1 MLRLPTANQPVYQ
14 LPLSNIKSK
23 RRSKKDIETAETPR
37 EYLEGFA
44 EFSEFISC
52 DSENLIYR
60 RFGSL
65 GARNLLYLQAELQLL
80 EAQLRDFDKRDKQL
94 LSLDGSEDEK
104 KAVDDAA
111 RAWECFLEQSVSKDG
126 QRRKMA
132 LVLELR
138 QVMKEYG
145 ISASPLPP
153 LPPLQERTFTPNT
166 EEALLRRSRIL
177 ALPPPSTGTLRAF
190 TNWFRH
196 KKPFRGSAWH
206 VLDDKSDMLALAAD
220 AEPDRLSELI
230 RHYLGY
236 RLRETRSDQPRS
248 WGPVYFYPARRV
260 ARIVA
265 GLSVLIAVL
274 LLVGAIVALY
284 YEPRMAMKIGLLALF
299 TVMFGVSVGLLTKT
313 RRVEVFAATAA

>member
-111 RAWECFLEQSVSKDG
+111 RAWECFLEQSVK
-126 QRRKMA
+126 QRRAK
-132 LVLELR
+132 
-138 QVMKEYG
+138 KEDG
-145 ISASPLPP
+145 
-153 LPPLQERTFTPNT
+153 
-166 EEALLRRSRIL
+166 
-177 ALPPPSTGTLRAF
+177 
-190 TNWFRH
+190 
-196 KKPFRGSAWH
+196 
-206 VLDDKSDMLALAAD
+206 
-220 AEPDRLSELI
+220 
-230 RHYLGY
+230 
-236 RLRETRSDQPRS
+236 
-248 WGPVYFYPARRV
+248 
-260 ARIVA
+260 
-265 GLSVLIAVL
+265 
-274 LLVGAIVALY
+274 VGA
-284 YEPRMAMKIGLLALF
+284 
-299 TVMFGVSVGLLTKT
+299 
-313 RRVEVFAATAA
+313 